1 MAYRRKKSGST
12 IYTESYGNGSPRK
25 TRTSGRQKTGKTTSY
40 STKNGKTT
48 LTTHMNVGGKVTRTT
63 QTVGRTQKSK
73 VKHTTPKVYKQRK
86 SKRSTFSK
94 PLYKTRLSYEG
105 KAPARYFVYM
115 AAAFGLFL
123 WLGLGG
129 AIDDGPPKMCESYNP
144 TTGQYATVECW

>member
-73 VKHTTPKVYKQRK
+73 VKHTTSKVYKQPK
-86 SKRSTFSK
+86 NENWLGMK
-94 PLYKTRLSYEG
+94 KTRHSYEG
-105 KAPARYFVYM
+105 PVSVRQFLFAV
-115 AAAFGLFL
+115 AAYGL
-123 WLGLGG
+123 WLWLAFGG

>member
-1 MAYRRKKSGST
+1 MAWRRTKSGST

-63 QTVGRTQKSK
+63 QTVGRTQKPKTTKHPKSK
-73 VKHTTPKVYKQRK
+73 MLK
-86 SKRSTFSK
+86 SKRSEFSK
-94 PLYKTRLSYEG
+94 PLYNTNLSYEG
-105 KAPARYFVYM
+105 KAPKRYFLYI

-123 WLGLGG
+123 WILSGGL
-129 AIDDGPPKMCESYNP
+129 IDDGPKKMCESFNP
-144 TTGQYATVECW
+144 DTGQITIVECW